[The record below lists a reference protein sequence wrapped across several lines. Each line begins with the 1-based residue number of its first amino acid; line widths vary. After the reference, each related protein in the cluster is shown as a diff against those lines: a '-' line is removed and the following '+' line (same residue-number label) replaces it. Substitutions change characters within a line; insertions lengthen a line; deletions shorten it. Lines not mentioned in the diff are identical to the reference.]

1 MPPKRE
7 VADNAIYHIVQRG
20 NNKQVIFK
28 DENDFRQFLYSLS
41 KCKDKYTFELY
52 HYCLMPNHLHL
63 LMRIPDKT
71 DAPRLMQAL
80 LQSYRFYY
88 RTRYEYVGYLFQGRY
103 RSKMIGQDSYLLE
116 CARYIERN
124 PVRSGF
130 VNNPGHYRWSS
141 CHSYLGGRSNCIL
154 TENPLFRGLGH
165 DDKSRRDAFLE
176 YLMTSRPYDE
186 LIDITL

>member
-1 MPPKRE
+1 MPSKRE
-7 VADNAIYHIVQRG
+7 LADNAVYHIVQRG

-28 DENDFRQFLYSLS
+28 EENDFRQFLHSLS
-41 KCKDKYTFELY
+41 KCKNNYSFELY
-52 HYCLMPNHLHL
+52 HYCLMPNHVHL
-63 LMRIPDKT
+63 LMRIHEKEVT
-71 DAPRLMQAL
+71 PRLMQAL

-103 RSKMIGQDSYLLE
+103 RSKMIERDSYLLE

-130 VNNPGHYRWSS
+130 VSNPEHYRWSS
-141 CHSYLGGRSNCIL
+141 CHSYLDGRLNCIL
-154 TENPLFRGLGH
+154 TENPLFRDLGP
-165 DDKSRRDAFLE
+165 DDKSRRNAFSE

-186 LIDITL
+186 MIEKVL